1 MESSEIQELVK
12 ILIRQRDSAMSRCA
26 ELESHLIIVNR
37 DLEKYKNHN
46 MNKKCQKDKENNNK
60 NLINLNKD

>member
-26 ELESHLIIVNR
+26 EFEAHLIIVNR
-37 DLEKYKNHN
+37 DLEKYKNEEEAQDLFKSKGRN
-46 MNKKCQKDKENNNK
+46 
-60 NLINLNKD
+60 

>member
-26 ELESHLIIVNR
+26 ELEAHLIIVNR
-37 DLEKYKNHN
+37 DLEKYKNEEEAQDLF
-46 MNKKCQKDKENNNK
+46 KSKCRN
-60 NLINLNKD
+60 

>member
-26 ELESHLIIVNR
+26 ELEAHLIIVNR
-37 DLEKYKNHN
+37 DLEKYKNEEEAQDLFKSKGRN
-46 MNKKCQKDKENNNK
+46 
-60 NLINLNKD
+60 

>member
-26 ELESHLIIVNR
+26 ELEAHLIIINR
-37 DLEKYKNHN
+37 DLEKYKNEEEDAIRS
-46 MNKKCQKDKENNNK
+46 MDIFW
-60 NLINLNKD
+60 LASSV